1 MAVDIDVEGTRPR
14 GPRMRDDLSAAER
27 IFAAAATP
35 SEPTVTE
42 LFMITG
48 PAGSGKTTFGV
59 ALAERLGAVSL
70 DLDDVTEPLVSIYL
84 ADHPGAREAETLT
97 LLREA
102 RYEALAAAAS
112 TALSDPR
119 VPAVVLIAPF
129 TAEVSSPERLA
140 AWLGRLGVVETQSHV
155 IWLSI
160 PSAERLRRLESRA
173 ATRDITTVASGTL
186 PEPTPPQ
193 VPAVVVDAR
202 RPVGELVDEVVQR
215 FGNG

>member
-1 MAVDIDVEGTRPR
+1 
-14 GPRMRDDLSAAER
+14 MRDDRSAAER
-27 IFAAAATP
+27 ILAAACP

-70 DLDDVTEPLVSIYL
+70 DLDDVTEPLVSTYL
-84 ADHPGAREAETLT
+84 ADHPGAQEAETLT
-97 LLREA
+97 LLRED
-102 RYEALAAAAS
+102 RYGALAAAAR

-129 TAEVSSPERLA
+129 TAEVSSLERLA
-140 AWLGRLGVVETQSHV
+140 AWLGRLGVVETRAHV

-160 PSAERLRRLESRA
+160 PSALRLHRLESRA
-173 ATRDITTVASGTL
+173 ATRDTTTVASGTL

-193 VPAVVVDAR
+193 VPAVIVDAR